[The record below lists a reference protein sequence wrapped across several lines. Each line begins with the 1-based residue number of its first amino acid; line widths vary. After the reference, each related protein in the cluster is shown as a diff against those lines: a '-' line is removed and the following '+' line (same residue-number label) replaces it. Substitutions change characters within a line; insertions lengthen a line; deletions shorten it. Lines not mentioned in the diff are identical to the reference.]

1 MEMMGNKSL
10 TGKGVI
16 LTFSFIP
23 VQVLVALFFNFF
35 LAKNASAEML
45 NEWFAFVS
53 FTAFFSLL
61 EFSYPT
67 LAVNFFNGKHGN
79 AKGAFSYFIKHSLIV
94 VVPFQLLFTF
104 GYTFLINSSFF
115 FFGLGLIIRS
125 LANLINSYLYA
136 NKYIVIDK
144 SYRFISAVIMPV
156 SFILAA
162 HIFALKI
169 NLHELMIAWF
179 ISSLVCLCYAIVFCY
194 INFREKDYNVDG
206 SFSLPFKNNI
216 KLFLTVLPA
225 IFIYTLS
232 IHYLE
237 LFGAKNKQGDVILYG
252 LFLQIFNIYN
262 LIIIL
267 VASYLIPTISKKYH
281 EGESVVSVTFK
292 ILDLSVMLSLMAI
305 SFIVLLGG
313 DGFKLM
319 LQDKVGYISEC
330 YVISIAIIF
339 FIETCQVV
347 LTSIGTAV
355 GVYNFHKQSL
365 ASAVIVFVLSYFFI
379 PKHGVIGLMS
389 SIIAAQL
396 VTCFVFN
403 PLFVLKVIGVNK
415 RGYAKKVFIHFIS
428 VVGVISLGLL
438 TVNMKIEFK
447 TLIFL
452 ILIFALSPFLFV
464 RLKFLFQGYGRQ

>member
-1 MEMMGNKSL
+1 MGMMESKL
-10 TGKGVI
+10 FTGKGII

-35 LAKNASAEML
+35 LAKNASVEML
-45 NEWFAFVS
+45 NEWYAFVS
-53 FTAFFSLL
+53 FTAFFGLL

-67 LAVNFFNGKHGN
+67 LAVNFFNGKNGN

-104 GYTFLINSSFF
+104 GYAFLINSSFF
-115 FFGLGLIIRS
+115 FFGLGLMIRS
-125 LANLINSYLYA
+125 IANLINSYLYA
-136 NKYIVIDK
+136 NKYIIIDK

-156 SFILAA
+156 LFILAVY
-162 HIFALKI
+162 IFALKI
-169 NLHELMIAWF
+169 NIYELMIAWL
-179 ISSLVCLCYAIVFCY
+179 ISSLICLCYTIIFCY
-194 INFREKDYNVDG
+194 INFREKNCTAAS

-216 KLFLTVLPA
+216 KLFFTVLPA

-237 LFGAKNKQGDVILYG
+237 LFGAKSKQGDVILYG
-252 LFLQIFNIYN
+252 LFLQVFNIYN

-281 EGESVVSVTFK
+281 EGESVVCVTFK
-292 ILDLSVMLSLMAI
+292 ILDLSVILSLMAI

-313 DGFKLM
+313 DGIKLM
-319 LQDKVGYISEC
+319 LQGKVGYISEC

-365 ASAVIVFVLSYFFI
+365 ASAVIVFALSYFVI
-379 PKHGVIGLMS
+379 PKYGVVGLMS
-389 SIIAAQL
+389 SIITAQL
-396 VTCFVFN
+396 VTCFIFN
-403 PLFVLKVIGVNK
+403 PLFVLRVIGVNK
-415 RGYAKKVFIHFIS
+415 RGYAKKVCIHFLS

-438 TVNMKIEFK
+438 IVNMKIEFK
-447 TLIFL
+447 ILIFL
-452 ILIFALSPFLFV
+452 VLISVLSPFLFV
-464 RLKFLFQGYGRQ
+464 RLKSLFQGYGWK